1 MAARAALF
9 AVFVGVTSTAGVT
22 VRAEDPRPPALG
34 RSVEIQ
40 LVENTEPA
48 PERSRAPQYPKV
60 VEEGTSA
67 TAVKKAALAALP
79 VADLTPDQQA
89 RVKKI
94 LAHVSF
100 FRRLPTLNFAVDPRV
115 YAYFTQHPDAAVSIW
130 RAMEISKVKM
140 WQTGRTEY
148 EADVGDGS
156 TGIIEILQQTPTHAL
171 IVCDGLYKSPLL
183 KKPIETRSLVF
194 LQSSFSKSPTGQIY
208 MTHRADVFV
217 SFPSS
222 TIDMAAKIFSP
233 LAVSMTD
240 ATFSEVS
247 LFLKMMSVAMVRR
260 PEWVE
265 SLVGKMDGVQELRKK
280 QLVDLTNQV
289 HTLYTRRALEQAAA
303 EMRAETQAA
312 ETREAAV
319 PIAP

>member
-1 MAARAALF
+1 MAARTALI
-9 AVFVGVTSTAGVT
+9 AVFVGVTSTLGIP
-22 VRAEDPRPPALG
+22 VRADEPQPPALG
-34 RSVEIQ
+34 RSVEIR

-48 PERSRAPQYPKV
+48 TEKPKTPQYPKT

-67 TAVKKAALAALP
+67 SSVKKTALAALP

-94 LAHVSF
+94 LGHVSF
-100 FRRLPTLNFAVDPRV
+100 FRRLPTLNFAVDPQV
-115 YAYFTQHPDAAVSIW
+115 YAFFMQHPDAAVSIW
-130 RAMEISKVKM
+130 RAMEISKVKL

-156 TGIIEILQQTPTHAL
+156 TGVIEILQQTPTQAL
-171 IVCDGLYKSPLL
+171 IICDGLYKSPLV

-194 LQSSFSKSPTGQIY
+194 LQSSFSKTPAGAIY
-208 MTHRADVFV
+208 VTHRADVFV
-217 SFPSS
+217 SFPSQ

-265 SLVGKMDGVQELRKK
+265 ALVGKMDGVQELRKK
-280 QLVDLTNQV
+280 QLVELTNQV
-289 HTLYTRRALEQAAA
+289 HTRYAKRALEQAAA
-303 EMRAETQAA
+303 EMRAETQAI
-312 ETREAAV
+312 EAAAERT
-319 PIAP
+319 PMR